1 VSRFFGPWPET
12 PSIHFDGVFFRRWP
26 IVDAKDPE
34 ELQLPDLVTFSKAA
48 ELNNFSGAAKALRLS
63 QAAVS
68 QRVQALEKTLGKAL
82 FKRKGGRVLLT
93 GEGQKLYEYAQRI
106 LDLHRETRRE
116 VTGHE
121 TPLAG
126 ELLLAASSVP
136 GEYLLPAL
144 LSIFRRKHPHVQ
156 VRATVTDSMSVMGQV
171 ERAEV
176 SLGLVGSKTKNPHL
190 DFRYFASDKMVLIV
204 PPGHALGGRKKVSVN
219 QLSRHAIIL
228 RESGSGLRDCFEKS
242 LERAG
247 RSLADLSVALEL
259 GSNEGI
265 KEAVL
270 QGVGMAI
277 LSTYAVQKELG
288 AGTLLALEI
297 SDLRCDRDMFIVRDK
312 QRVLP
317 LPARLFLN
325 LLESR
330 PAPSV
335 PLSP

>member
-1 VSRFFGPWPET
+1 VDSREPE
-12 PSIHFDGVFFRRWP
+12 D
-26 IVDAKDPE
+26 
-34 ELQLPDLVTFSKAA
+34 LQLPYLVTFSKAA

-68 QRVQALEKTLGKAL
+68 QRVQALEKALGKAL

-93 GEGQKLYEYAQRI
+93 GSGQKLYEYAQRI

-121 TPLAG
+121 MPLSG

-144 LSIFRRKHPHVQ
+144 LSIFGQKHPHV
-156 VRATVTDSMSVMGQV
+156 RMCATVTDSMSVMAQV
-171 ERAEV
+171 ERGEV
-176 SLGLVGSKTKNPHL
+176 SIGLVGRKTENPHL
-190 DFRYFASDKMVLIV
+190 EFRYLASDRMVLIV
-204 PPGHALGGRKKVSVN
+204 PPGHALSSRKKVSVK
-219 QLSRHAIIL
+219 QLSSHAIIL
-228 RESGSGLRDCFEKS
+228 RETGSGLRHCFEKS

-270 QGVGMAI
+270 QGVGVAV
-277 LSTYAVQKELG
+277 LSTYAVQKELR
-288 AGTLLALEI
+288 AGTLLALDV
-297 SDLRCDRDMFIVRDK
+297 SDLRCDRDMFIVQDK
-312 QRVLP
+312 RRVLP
-317 LPARLFLN
+317 LPARLFLSV
-325 LLESR
+325 LASH
-330 PAPSV
+330 PIPSI